1 MITSRSTIDTLKH
14 VLFSHFQ
21 IENTGPFVARVIDLS
36 TDNNNSSNI
45 DNKMASDSKL
55 LEKMTRKKN
64 LKDDVME
71 TPLRRCLNTFDLTLL
86 GVGHMIG
93 SGLFVLTGTVVHNV
107 AGPGAVLSY
116 LLAGFAAILASL
128 CYAEFGSRVP
138 KAGSAYTY
146 TYVTIGELF
155 AFIIGWNIILEHWL
169 GIAAVARA
177 WSGSFDAIFSG
188 AIRNATL
195 THIGHIQ
202 VAWLSEYPDCL
213 ALAVVL
219 ALTVFIACGAKA
231 SVSVNTVFTIINLA
245 VITGIIL
252 AGLSLAE
259 GNNWTNSDH
268 GGFLPFGFTGV
279 FAGAATCFYAYIGFE
294 GIATAGEEAEKP
306 AKSIPIATG
315 LAVGI
320 TTILYF
326 GSSVALT
333 LLVPYYD
340 VDLAAPFPTAFA
352 QRGLNWARVIIAVGT
367 MFGIRYV
374 RCLAVGIS
382 YVWHQLET

>member
-1 MITSRSTIDTLKH
+1 
-14 VLFSHFQ
+14 
-21 IENTGPFVARVIDLS
+21 
-36 TDNNNSSNI
+36 
-45 DNKMASDSKL
+45 MAFGLKL
-55 LEKMTRKKN
+55 LDKITRKKN
-64 LKDDVME
+64 LAADVME
-71 TPLRRCLNTFDLTLL
+71 TPLRRCLSTFDLTLL

-107 AGPGAVLSY
+107 AGPGAILSY
-116 LLAGFAAILASL
+116 LLAGVAAIFSSL

-146 TYVTIGELF
+146 SYVTIGELCGF
-155 AFIIGWNIILEHWL
+155 VVGWNIILEHWL
-169 GIAAVARA
+169 GIGAVARS

-195 THIGHIQ
+195 THIGHIE
-202 VAWLSEYPDCL
+202 VAWLSEYPDCV
-213 ALAVVL
+213 AFGVIL

-231 SVSVNTVFTIINLA
+231 SVSVNTVFTVINLT
-245 VITGIIL
+245 VITAIIL

-259 GNNWTNSDH
+259 SDNWTNPNH
-268 GGFLPFGFTGV
+268 GGFLPYGFTGV

-306 AKSIPIATG
+306 TKSIPIATG
-315 LAVGI
+315 LAVGV

-367 MFGIRYV
+367 MFGIR
-374 RCLAVGIS
+374 
-382 YVWHQLET
+382 